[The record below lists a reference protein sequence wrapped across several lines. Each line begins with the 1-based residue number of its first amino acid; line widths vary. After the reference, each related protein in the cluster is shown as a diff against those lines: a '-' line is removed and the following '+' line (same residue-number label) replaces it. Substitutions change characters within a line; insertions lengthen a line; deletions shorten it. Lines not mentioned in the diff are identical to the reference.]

1 MVRSWHS
8 IAKVSTVDTNVIVI
22 GLVIFQMISSLKN
35 CGLNL
40 AVEIP
45 NSIPFANFT
54 RNLQLTMAVE
64 IPNSIPFANFG
75 QNLELTKLKL

>member
-1 MVRSWHS
+1 MVRSGHS
-8 IAKVSTVDTNVIVI
+8 IAKVSTVDTDVIVI
-22 GLVIFQMISSLKN
+22 GLVIFQMISCHKS

-45 NSIPFANFT
+45 NSIP
-54 RNLQLTMAVE
+54 
-64 IPNSIPFANFG
+64 NSIK